1 MLAYVNLDDLRQS
14 IVHHRRI
21 TFFYEGKQLSAEP
34 YLLGLARKTNAL
46 VLSAWVGGPE
56 GGWRH
61 FRFSMMR
68 AMQVGGA
75 IDLLRADFDFMD
87 PVFQSV
93 DTHALQLPKP
103 RAMSLPTAPV
113 KGRPWRTRLA
123 SIGKRVASGPRSSGT
138 FAR

>member
-21 TFFYEGKQLSAEP
+21 TFLYEGKQLSAEP
-34 YLLGLARKTNAL
+34 YLLGFARKTNSL
-46 VLSAWVGGPE
+46 VLSAWVCGPG

-61 FRFSMMR
+61 FRFSAMR
-68 AMQVGGA
+68 SMQAGGS
-75 IDLLRADFDFMD
+75 IDFPRADFDFMD

-103 RAMSLPTAPV
+103 RAMTRPAAPS
-113 KGRPWRTRLA
+113 KWRPWRTRLA
-123 SIGKRVASGPRSSGT
+123 PSRS
-138 FAR
+138 